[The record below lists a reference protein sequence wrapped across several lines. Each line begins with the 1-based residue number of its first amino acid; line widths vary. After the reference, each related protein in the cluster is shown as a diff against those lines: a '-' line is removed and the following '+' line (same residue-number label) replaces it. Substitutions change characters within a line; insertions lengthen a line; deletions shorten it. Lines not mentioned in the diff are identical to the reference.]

1 MMKDILRGVGIG
13 CILAG
18 GILYFTDSADTNTDS
33 QSYKTQLDELQTE
46 LDKVKEEL
54 AIAQTA
60 TSTSRET
67 EAKEKTDPDVNEKDG
82 KSEKEQQTSEPIT
95 KIILSIE
102 SGSNSTSVAEKLE
115 KAGIIENAKDLEAYL
130 MENGLAGRIQI
141 GEHEVDTTMDIQKI
155 ARIITNT
162 K

>member
-18 GILYFTDSADTNTDS
+18 GILYFTNSADTDTDS

-60 TSTSRET
+60 TSTSSET
-67 EAKEKTDPDVNEKDG
+67 GAIGKTDSD
-82 KSEKEQQTSEPIT
+82 KEQQTPSEQIT
-95 KIILSIE
+95 KVILSIE
-102 SGSNSTSVAEKLE
+102 PGSNSTSVAEKLE
-115 KAGIIENAKDLEAYL
+115 RAGIIENAKDFEAYL
-130 MENGLAGRIQI
+130 VENGLAGRIQI
-141 GEHEVDTTMDIQKI
+141 GEHEVDTTMSIQKI
-155 ARIITNT
+155 VGIITNT